1 MIYWIRELAGW
12 LLVFLGLVIF
22 AFVYDWCQQRR
33 VFDAGLMLIM
43 GIFVFRGGI
52 HLLKVAVAARVCR
65 QAQDRLYPAPAGCS
79 PRPRSGGE
87 GPGGE
92 GVRRPPVQPPS
103 PPAQSGPPRSG
114 GRGEEGKPG
123 LTPASQPS
131 AGRRPSGPG
140 QPSW

>member
-22 AFVYDWCQQRR
+22 AFVYDWCEQRR

-65 QAQDRLYPAPAGCS
+65 QAQDRLYPAP
-79 PRPRSGGE
+79 PRPAAPLAPSSGERGR
-87 GPGGE
+87 
-92 GVRRPPVQPPS
+92 GVR
-103 PPAQSGPPRSG
+103 G
-114 GRGEEGKPG
+114 
-123 LTPASQPS
+123 
-131 AGRRPSGPG
+131 
-140 QPSW
+140 